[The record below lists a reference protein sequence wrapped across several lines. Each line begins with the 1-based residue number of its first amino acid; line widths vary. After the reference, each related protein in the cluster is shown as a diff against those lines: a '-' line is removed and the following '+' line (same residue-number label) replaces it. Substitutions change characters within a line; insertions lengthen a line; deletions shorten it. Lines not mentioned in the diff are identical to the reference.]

1 MTSLEKLIQK
11 NVNPFDPSTFK
22 PGNFWRE
29 RQNPT
34 LEVESIHQ
42 EIVDSLDRM
51 LTQVVGDRATRTILL
66 MGDSGSGKSYLLGRL
81 KRLLNPK
88 ACFAY
93 IGPWPDSDYLWRHIL
108 RNTVDSLIQAPEG
121 RQESQLLLWLKGFPS
136 FKNRGFSRWM
146 VRERTQF
153 IRDLRASFPVGI
165 YNPKEFFGVL
175 YDLTNPQLRPLAYDW
190 LRGDDLDEDDLKN
203 LRVSQSI
210 DSEDAAQKNLA
221 NFGRIAAS
229 TQPIV
234 LCFDN
239 LDNIPILANGRPDL
253 QALFGVNAAIHNEK
267 LDNFLIL
274 ISIITSTWNQ
284 HYKAIQPAD
293 LARIN
298 EKLSLKPINLD
309 QATALWA
316 ARLFPLHAQAKPSP
330 ESNIAPLSREWLSH
344 KFPGEKTLPRNVLM
358 LGQQLLQQFKETGTI
373 PDPPMDSPLPVLFPR
388 TVDSAASFDLVWK
401 KEFQKVRQQ
410 VNRIGQLSSAD
421 LVWRLREALEAL
433 QIPKITIPF
442 LKGTRFAAYSLS
454 HEYPISTGIVWAEG
468 RNLTTFYYLMKAC
481 QRVIEEERCDRLYLV
496 RAETV
501 GRASNKG
508 HQLYRQIFAYA
519 NYLHIESDLTSVH
532 YLETYHNLVNA
543 ACGGELVV
551 GQSTPD
557 LKQLQAL
564 LRQSQVLNQCP
575 LLQELELVA
584 DSDEVDGDPVDGDPV
599 DGDPV
604 DGDQMDANQMD
615 ANQMDANQANGDQVD
630 QPKPAAID
638 STSKHQRPKLRK
650 KRSVPSSAQAAKEYL
665 INLITTQ
672 GLMGLIALIENTQSH
687 FPDVSEATVEEL
699 IAQLCQESRM
709 QIINPQASRQEQL
722 ICLQT

>member
-1 MTSLEKLIQK
+1 MSIPLTPALSSRVI
-11 NVNPFDPSTFK
+11 F
-22 PGNFWRE
+22 GGE
-29 RQNPT
+29 RQNPV

-42 EIVDSLDRM
+42 ETVDSLDQT
-51 LTQVVGDRATRTILL
+51 LEAVVGDRITRTILL
-66 MGDSGSGKSYLLGRL
+66 TGDSGSGKSYLLGRL

-93 IGPWPDSDYLWRHIL
+93 IGPWPDSGYLWRHIL
-108 RNTVDSLIQAPEG
+108 RNTVDSLIQAPAG
-121 RQESQLLLWLKGFPS
+121 QKESQLLLWLKEFPS

-153 IRDLRASFPVGI
+153 VRDLRASYPVGI

-190 LRGDDLDEDDLKN
+190 LRGDDLDEDDLKS

-210 DSEDAAQKNLA
+210 ESEDAAQKNLA

-239 LDNIPILANGRPDL
+239 LDNIPILASGKPDL
-253 QALFGVNAAIHNEK
+253 QALFSVNASIHNEK

-284 HYKAIQPAD
+284 HYKSIQPAD

-298 EKLSLKPINLD
+298 DKLALKPINLD
-309 QATALWA
+309 QATDLWA
-316 ARLFPLHAQAKPSP
+316 ARLFPLHDAATPLPS
-330 ESNIAPLSREWLSH
+330 SNIAPLSRDWLSH

-358 LGQQLLQQFKETGTI
+358 LGQQLLQQFKETGAI
-373 PDPPMDSPLPVLFPR
+373 PAPPVDSPAPVLFSR
-388 TVDSAASFDLVWK
+388 TVDSLASFDLVWK
-401 KEFQKVRQQ
+401 KEFQKVSQQ
-410 VNRIGQLSSAD
+410 INRIGQLSSAD

-433 QIPKITIPF
+433 QIPQIIVPF

-454 HEYPISTGIVWAEG
+454 HEYPTLTGIVWAEG

-481 QRVIEEERCDRLYLV
+481 QRVIDEERCDRLYLV

-501 GRASNKG
+501 GRSSNKG
-508 HQLYRQIFAYA
+508 NQLYRQIFAYA

-557 LKQLQAL
+557 LKELQVL
-564 LRQSQVLNQCP
+564 LRRSQVLNQCP

-584 DSDEVDGDPVDGDPV
+584 DEDEADSADTDADLVEPDPAEAEPAEDAPLAANRLEAARIEAKHLEVGSGDSDPLNDVRADGDLEPARQSPPKRRDAKRGKPQPVSAKR
-599 DGDPV
+599 
-604 DGDQMDANQMD
+604 ANS
-615 ANQMDANQANGDQVD
+615 
-630 QPKPAAID
+630 AAIEE
-638 STSKHQRPKLRK
+638 SPNPATETRVSRHERPKLRK
-650 KRSVPSSAQAAKEYL
+650 KKTGSVIHPS
-665 INLITTQ
+665 
-672 GLMGLIALIENTQSH
+672 G
-687 FPDVSEATVEEL
+687 
-699 IAQLCQESRM
+699 
-709 QIINPQASRQEQL
+709 
-722 ICLQT
+722 